1 MEARILIVDDS
12 RAVVESLTHILSGQG
27 YSVENRNDGESGWRR
42 LLEAAER
49 KAPMPDL
56 LLLDLNMPGI
66 DGLTLLRRLRS
77 DERFALL
84 PVIFLTVEANAD
96 IRMEALETGANDY
109 LNKPVQA
116 LELLARVKTITSW
129 KLAERSQQHRME
141 CLIEAGRN
149 LLATP
154 NLDQV
159 LQRVLRIG
167 MDEIDAERGTV
178 WLKGTDGRLEC
189 RAAMGSGA
197 ERLVR
202 RVMAPGQGIVGWA
215 IQNRQSV
222 LVPNVQADLEFYR
235 QLDDQISLYTRDIVA
250 VPFIVRGI
258 PVGILEMI
266 NKKQDAFSPADQAWL
281 EVLASLAAAA
291 IANAQI
297 FQVLQQRTIQLQ
309 VQNEELDAFAHT
321 VAHDLKAPLSTIV
334 GFAETLAEAHTELPD
349 DDLSHYLNKITQN
362 GHKMRTIVDALLL
375 LAGVRRMKVELE
387 PLHMGTI
394 VAEAMHR
401 LSDIIEE
408 SQAEII
414 LPETWPES
422 WGYGP
427 WIEEVWTNYL
437 SNAIKY
443 GGQPPRI
450 ELGGGVQS
458 NDQMRF
464 WIRDN
469 GSGLSPEA
477 RSRLFIPFTR
487 LERVDAEGHGLGLSI
502 VERIISKLGGKVGVE
517 SELGQ
522 GSTFF
527 FTLPRE
533 AKREERSPL

>member
-1 MEARILIVDDS
+1 MEARILIIDDS
-12 RAVVESLTHILSGQG
+12 RAVVESLSHILAGQG
-27 YSVENRNDGESGWRR
+27 YSVEHRSDGESGWRR

-49 KAPMPDL
+49 KVLMPDL
-56 LLLDLNMPGI
+56 VLLDLNMPGI

-116 LELLARVKTITSW
+116 LELLARVKTIVGW

-141 CLIEAGRN
+141 CLIEAGKN
-149 LLATP
+149 LLGTP

-167 MDEIDAERGTV
+167 MDEMGAERGTV

-202 RVMAPGQGIVGWA
+202 RAIAPGQGIVGWA
-215 IQNRQSV
+215 IQNKQSV

-235 QLDDQISLYTRDIVA
+235 QLDDQISLYTRDIIA
-250 VPFIVRGI
+250 VPFTVHGVA
-258 PVGILEMI
+258 VGVLEMT
-266 NKKQDAFSPADQAWL
+266 NKEHDAFSPADQAWL

-321 VAHDLKAPLSTIV
+321 VAHDLKAPLATIV
-334 GFAETLAEAHTELPD
+334 GFAETLEGAHTEIAD
-349 DDLSHYLNKITQN
+349 DDLSRYLNKITQN
-362 GHKMRTIVDALLL
+362 GHKMRTIIDALLL

-387 PLHMGTI
+387 PLDMETV

-401 LSDIIEE
+401 LFDMIEE

-414 LPETWPES
+414 LPEAWPES
-422 WGYGP
+422 WGYAP
-427 WIEEVWTNYL
+427 WVEEVWANYI

-450 ELGGGVQS
+450 ELGGGVQPD
-458 NDQMRF
+458 NQARF
-464 WIRDN
+464 WVRDN
-469 GSGLSPEA
+469 GPGLSPEA
-477 RSRLFIPFTR
+477 RSRLFIPFAR

-502 VERIISKLGGKVGVE
+502 VERIISKLGGRVGVE
-517 SELGQ
+517 SDLGQ

-527 FTLPRE
+527 FTLPRQT
-533 AKREERSPL
+533 KREEESPL